1 MDIMFFGSSDEA
13 SDEALRASCEK
24 NGNVVAGSYINYTS
38 AYKTDAD
45 GKGYIDHFSIESVE
59 QPFFA
64 DCCNTGFVNVSP
76 DDDGI
81 VRSVMMSD
89 SDDSGRMWINYAG
102 KPGDYEYISF
112 VDVIEGKV
120 DPRICSG
127 CIVFVGAYG
136 AGMQDQYSIPNSSA
150 QMFGVEIHAN
160 ILQCMID
167 DRMPLPVSRLTAALI
182 SAAAATDERSKHMS
196 RFLIIPELANIEEH
210 PALAK
215 KYDLGFEC
223 NDYFSPKMLDDEVRL
238 QHTIADAYIKNWT
251 DYNEKYLGGILKEN
265 PDMNIYIENMFD
277 RSPYMLQ
284 GLSERLIKYDN
295 FGVCCDYAHA
305 MSFGRGTDIDEW
317 VEALAPYIKHMHIN
331 DNDLENDLHLAIGD
345 GKIDWNKFAEYYEK
359 YFYKSTI
366 LIEVSGIEKQRRSA
380 EFLENLGLLG

>member
-13 SDEALRASCEK
+13 SDEALRASCKK

-64 DCCNTGFVNVSP
+64 DCCDTGFVNVSP

-120 DPRICSG
+120 DPRIFSG

-136 AGMQDQYSIPNSSA
+136 AGMQDQYSVPNSSA
-150 QMFGVEIHAN
+150 QIFGFEIHAN

-182 SAAAATDERSKHMS
+182 SAAAATDERSGHMS

-210 PALAK
+210 MALAK

-223 NDYFSPKMLDDEVRL
+223 NDYFSPKMLDDKARL
-238 QHTIADAYIKNWT
+238 QHTIEEYKKYTLPDYCTSHGDFFDVLVFRDRLIREIADKRIRQSIDTARKAGAKAVVFHTNYEPALTADAYIKN
-251 DYNEKYLGGILKEN
+251 
-265 PDMNIYIENMFD
+265 
-277 RSPYMLQ
+277 
-284 GLSERLIKYDN
+284 
-295 FGVCCDYAHA
+295 
-305 MSFGRGTDIDEW
+305 
-317 VEALAPYIKHMHIN
+317 
-331 DNDLENDLHLAIGD
+331 
-345 GKIDWNKFAEYYEK
+345 
-359 YFYKSTI
+359 
-366 LIEVSGIEKQRRSA
+366 
-380 EFLENLGLLG
+380 